1 MPTEDPETFR
11 VFQYWLY
18 NRQFHSDKAE
28 EVENMSFSTI
38 INLWIFGDA
47 HEIPLLQNA
56 ALNVLREKIVQAW
69 VVPTYEIRKIY
80 DNTLPE
86 SLLRKFMVEITAY
99 IGYARSLLAPGTE
112 DNWIHEALCDLLEA
126 LWVPQPHPLH
136 QGGFTAVGSVQ
147 VPCTRGGCSVQAHKD
162 FLRGTKM
169 APPSTPDKD
178 PTVGMFDE
186 IVDVKVGTGDKQRS
200 LMLHE
205 GLIRYHSGYFDAAL
219 SDFFSSTRP
228 GAIEATVQLPE
239 EDVKTFERF
248 VLWLYTRKY
257 QPMPK
262 LPTSIPFAAFGCSAS
277 AVRSRCCAI
286 PW

>member
-1 MPTEDPETFR
+1 MVPPSTNDRYPPRYNSDYKLTCCRSTAFDDIAEVEVGAAPATITFRLHKGLLSFYSGYYATAFNGAFLEARTGAITMPTEDPETFR

-162 FLRGTKM
+162 FLRG
-169 APPSTPDKD
+169 
-178 PTVGMFDE
+178 
-186 IVDVKVGTGDKQRS
+186 
-200 LMLHE
+200 
-205 GLIRYHSGYFDAAL
+205 
-219 SDFFSSTRP
+219 
-228 GAIEATVQLPE
+228 
-239 EDVKTFERF
+239 
-248 VLWLYTRKY
+248 
-257 QPMPK
+257 
-262 LPTSIPFAAFGCSAS
+262 
-277 AVRSRCCAI
+277 
-286 PW
+286 